1 MTLPIPVRDVAILLA
16 RIGIGI
22 VFFAH
27 GWQKLV
33 TNGVDGT
40 AAFFGQAGVPLPTL
54 SAWFATLVELVGGA
68 ALIVGAGVTVAGL
81 LLALNMAGA
90 LLFVHASNGLF
101 ADQGGYEFVLT
112 LGLASL
118 LLAAV
123 GAGRLSVDHLL
134 FGRRASAA
142 ADTATTRA

>member
-1 MTLPIPVRDVAILLA
+1 MTLPTTVRDVAMLLA
-16 RIGIGI
+16 RIGVGI

-40 AAFFGQAGVPLPTL
+40 AAFFDQAGVPLPTL
-54 SAWFATLVELVGGA
+54 SAWFATGVELLGGA
-68 ALIVGAGVTVAGL
+68 ALVLGAAVPIAGV
-81 LLALNMAGA
+81 LLALDMLGA
-90 LLFVHASNGLF
+90 FIFVHVGNGLF
-101 ADQGGYEFVLT
+101 VDKGGYELVLV
-112 LGLASL
+112 LGAASL

-134 FGRRASAA
+134 TGRRRAA
-142 ADTATTRA
+142 EPAPAGRA

>member
-1 MTLPIPVRDVAILLA
+1 MTLPTTVRDVAMLLA
-16 RIGIGI
+16 RIGVGI

-40 AAFFGQAGVPLPTL
+40 AAFFDQAGVPLPTV
-54 SAWFATLVELVGGA
+54 SAWFATGVELLGGA
-68 ALIVGAGVTVAGL
+68 ALILGAVVPIAGV
-81 LLALNMAGA
+81 LLALDMLGA
-90 LLFVHASNGLF
+90 FIFVHAGKGLF
-101 ADQGGYEFVLT
+101 VDKGGYELVLA
-112 LGLASL
+112 LGAASL

-134 FGRRASAA
+134 TGRRRAA
-142 ADTATTRA
+142 EPAPAGRA

>member
-1 MTLPIPVRDVAILLA
+1 MTLPTTVRDVAMLLA
-16 RIGIGI
+16 RIGVGI

-40 AAFFGQAGVPLPTL
+40 AAFFDQAGVPLPTL
-54 SAWFATLVELVGGA
+54 SAWFATGVELLGGA
-68 ALIVGAGVTVAGL
+68 ALLLGAVVPIAGV
-81 LLALNMAGA
+81 LLALDMLGA
-90 LLFVHASNGLF
+90 FIFVHAGNGLF
-101 ADQGGYEFVLT
+101 VDKGGYELVLV
-112 LGLASL
+112 LGAASL

-134 FGRRASAA
+134 TGRRRAA
-142 ADTATTRA
+142 EPAPAGRA

>member
-1 MTLPIPVRDVAILLA
+1 MTLPTTVRDVAMLLA
-16 RIGIGI
+16 RIGVGI

-40 AAFFGQAGVPLPTL
+40 AAFFDQAGVPLPTM
-54 SAWFATLVELVGGA
+54 SAWFATGVELLGGA
-68 ALIVGAGVTVAGL
+68 ALILGAVVPIAGV
-81 LLALNMAGA
+81 LLALDMLGA
-90 LLFVHASNGLF
+90 FIFVHAGNGLF
-101 ADQGGYEFVLT
+101 VDKGGYELVLV
-112 LGLASL
+112 LGAASL

-134 FGRRASAA
+134 TGRHRAAEPA
-142 ADTATTRA
+142 PAGRA

>member
-1 MTLPIPVRDVAILLA
+1 MTLPTTVRDVAMLLA
-16 RIGIGI
+16 RIGVGI

-40 AAFFGQAGVPLPTL
+40 AAFFDQAGVPLPTL
-54 SAWFATLVELVGGA
+54 SAWFATGVELLGGA
-68 ALIVGAGVTVAGL
+68 ALILGAVVPIAGV
-81 LLALNMAGA
+81 LLALDMLGA
-90 LLFVHASNGLF
+90 FIFVHAGNGLF
-101 ADQGGYEFVLT
+101 VDKGGYELVLA
-112 LGLASL
+112 LGAASL

-134 FGRRASAA
+134 TGRRRAA
-142 ADTATTRA
+142 EPAPAGRA

>member
-1 MTLPIPVRDVAILLA
+1 MTLPTTVRDVAMLLA
-16 RIGIGI
+16 RIGVGI

-40 AAFFGQAGVPLPTL
+40 AAFFDQAGVPLPTL
-54 SAWFATLVELVGGA
+54 SAWFATGVELLGGA
-68 ALIVGAGVTVAGL
+68 ALILGAVVPIAGV
-81 LLALNMAGA
+81 LLALDMLGA
-90 LLFVHASNGLF
+90 FVFVHAGNGLF
-101 ADQGGYEFVLT
+101 VDKGGYELVLA
-112 LGLASL
+112 LGAASL

-134 FGRRASAA
+134 TGRRRAA
-142 ADTATTRA
+142 EPAPAGRA

>member
-1 MTLPIPVRDVAILLA
+1 MTLPTPVRDVAILLA

-40 AAFFGQAGVPLPTL
+40 AAFFGEAGVPLPTL
-54 SAWFATLVELVGGA
+54 SAWFATLVELAGGA

-90 LLFVHASNGLF
+90 FLFVHAGNGLF
-101 ADQGGYEFVLT
+101 VDQGGYEFVLA
-112 LGLASL
+112 LGAASL
-118 LLAAV
+118 LLAGV
-123 GAGRLSVDHLL
+123 GAGRFSVDHLL
-134 FGRRASAA
+134 FGRRARATG
-142 ADTATTRA
+142 TAPA

>member
-1 MTLPIPVRDVAILLA
+1 MTLPATVRDVAMLLA
-16 RIGIGI
+16 RIGVGI

-40 AAFFGQAGVPLPTL
+40 AAFFDQAGVPLPTV
-54 SAWFATLVELVGGA
+54 SAWFATGLELLGGA
-68 ALIVGAGVTVAGL
+68 ALIIGAVVPVAGV
-81 LLALNMAGA
+81 LLALNMLGA
-90 LLFVHASNGLF
+90 FIFVHAGNGLF
-101 ADQGGYEFVLT
+101 VDKGGYELVLV
-112 LGLASL
+112 LGAASL

-134 FGRRASAA
+134 TGGRRAAEPA
-142 ADTATTRA
+142 PAGRA

>member
-1 MTLPIPVRDVAILLA
+1 MTLPTTVRDVAMLLA
-16 RIGIGI
+16 RIGVGI

-40 AAFFGQAGVPLPTL
+40 AAFFDKAGVPLPTV
-54 SAWFATLVELVGGA
+54 SAWFATGVELLGGA
-68 ALIVGAGVTVAGL
+68 ALILGAVVPIAGV
-81 LLALNMAGA
+81 LLALDMLGA
-90 LLFVHASNGLF
+90 FIFVHAGNGLF
-101 ADQGGYEFVLT
+101 VDKGGYELVLV
-112 LGLASL
+112 LGAASL

-134 FGRRASAA
+134 TGRRAAEPA
-142 ADTATTRA
+142 PAGRA